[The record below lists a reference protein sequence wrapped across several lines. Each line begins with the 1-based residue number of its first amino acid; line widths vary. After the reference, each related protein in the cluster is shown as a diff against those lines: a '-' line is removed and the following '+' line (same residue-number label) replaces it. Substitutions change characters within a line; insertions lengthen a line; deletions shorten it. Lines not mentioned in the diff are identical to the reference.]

1 MATPYAGD
9 VRALI
14 EMLAKSLVDAPDAVS
29 VEAVETDRGTELQ
42 LTVAEGDFG
51 KVIGKQGRTARC
63 LRNIANAA
71 GIKANKRVTVE
82 IVE

>member
-1 MATPYAGD
+1 MATPYVGD

-14 EMLAKSLVDAPDAVS
+14 EMLAKSLVDQPEAVS
-29 VEAVETDRGTELQ
+29 VEAVENDRGTELQ
-42 LTVAEGDFG
+42 LTVAERDFG

-63 LRNIANAA
+63 LRTIANAA
-71 GIKANKRVTVE
+71 GIKANKRITVE